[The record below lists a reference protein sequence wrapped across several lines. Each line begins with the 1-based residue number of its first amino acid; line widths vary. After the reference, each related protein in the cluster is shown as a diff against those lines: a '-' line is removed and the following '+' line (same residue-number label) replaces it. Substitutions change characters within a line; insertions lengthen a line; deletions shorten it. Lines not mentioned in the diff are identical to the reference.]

1 MSWRIFQRW
10 FNFAPRARARYI
22 TDKLGK
28 KFWIHWDAERFERVA
43 DLHVI
48 YRGHWVGLL
57 TSLREKDGSITLAD
71 MMVLEKDGLRQH
83 GLGKAML
90 QELIHWAQEHNF
102 KRIRGSIEP
111 HDGSTANYLTTWYQR
126 QGFQVRDGKIFLDL
140 KGKSSG

>member
-57 TSLREKDGSITLAD
+57 TSWREKDGSITLAD

-83 GLGKAML
+83 GLAKAML
-90 QELIHWAQEHNF
+90 QELIHWAQENNF

>member
-1 MSWRIFQRW
+1 MVQL
-10 FNFAPRARARYI
+10 RAGGAARYL

-43 DLHVI
+43 DLHVT

-57 TSLREKDGSITLAD
+57 NSLRETDGSITLAD
-71 MMVLEKDGLRQH
+71 MMVLEKDGLRKH

-90 QELIHWAQEHNF
+90 QELIQWAQENNF
-102 KRIRGSIEP
+102 KRIGGLIEP
-111 HDGSTANYLTTWYQR
+111 HDGSTANYLTEWYQR
-126 QGFQVRDGKIFLDL
+126 QGFEVKDGKIFFEL